1 MSPARSPS
9 GKTLGAMFAAVL
21 ICASASAAAQSSS
34 QAQKCVNA
42 KGETYY
48 TNKPAPG
55 DKCSPVTGAISVVP
69 GRPSTISGSTSAPG
83 STQSSQRDAKQENT
97 QRDIEAAERQLAE
110 ARRALAEQ
118 EAIRNGDERNYQ
130 RVLDRLKPYQD
141 SVAEAEKNLERLR
154 GQASGQR

>member
-1 MSPARSPS
+1 MRLARSPS
-9 GKTLGAMFAAVL
+9 GKTLGATLAAAL
-21 ICASASAAAQSSS
+21 LCASAAATAQTSSQ

-55 DKCSPVTGAISVVP
+55 DKCSAVTGAISVVP
-69 GRPSTISGSTSAPG
+69 GRPSGSAGPTSAPG
-83 STQSSQRDAKQENT
+83 SGQRDAQQENA
-97 QRDIEAAERQLAE
+97 RREVEAAESQVAE

-118 EAIRNGDERNYQ
+118 EAIRTGDERNYQ

-141 SVAEAEKNLERLR
+141 RLAEAEKNLERVR
-154 GQASGQR
+154 SQASGPR